1 MLPPAPAHCRTRLA
15 LAKAGWLLVLMVVAL
30 GHLGGCSRI
39 DYRHRADRDAL
50 HLLST
55 RETDSLWKI
64 PKRAVEATDQSRMSD
79 PNCPDGSPLPPD
91 DLAANRWMRNPGCT
105 YNYDYDGIPVSPSI
119 ENHNY
124 LNFLPKDAEGQIE
137 VTPESAIELS
147 LIHNRDY
154 QTQFEQIYLNA
165 LSLSGNRFEFSTQW
179 HGGAGADYRAAGIPP
194 NNSSLLTL
202 SDRFGFQR
210 QFARGGQF
218 ATNLANSMSWQFADG
233 QFSSAGGS
241 IVAALT
247 LPLLRGACRYVR
259 LEGLIQAERDLLY
272 QVRGFAR
279 FRRQFYFDVL
289 SSYYNLLGQVQS
301 IRNTKIN
308 LDSLELNLLEHQELL
323 SRKMVSQI
331 QVDQVFQQYQSGR
344 LSLLSAEQSLAD
356 SYDRFK
362 FQLGL
367 PTWAK
372 MNIDEKLLQQFEFT
386 SPDLEKLQGETGEL
400 YSALLSYLPPNVPD
414 DAKAKEFFGRYCE
427 LLEQVQQKFPVV
439 KKEFAIWQEKL
450 EILNEEDSE
459 ADDRLDHSQQ
469 KQIARQLSER
479 FDDLESSIKED
490 VSNLEDLRRSTVD
503 MDSIRREELYN
514 PEIPIEVTRWN
525 RLQRAVGRRLRE
537 HVSELYVAEIQS
549 RVFVIDLEPVRLS
562 QETAMQFAVENRLDL
577 MNSRA
582 QVVDAYRKV
591 EVAANALKSQ
601 IDVRAAANLGTDPG
615 RNNPLGFDA
624 SASSYTVAAD
634 FDGPLNRFTERN
646 AYRASQIAYQQ
657 ARRQYMAT
665 EDTLLNSIRSDLRQ
679 LRIQRLNFQIA
690 RQQLIAATRQV
701 DEAQINLRTATA
713 SNTNLTR
720 DLLQFLQGLLDSKN
734 NLIRSWIGYQTSRIA
749 LFVDLELLYLDENGK
764 WINDAQS
771 LNDLQNLVRGADE
784 REELSELYGILR
796 SPLFQSTESELD
808 SGTPN
813 KLLDSPSE
821 EIDPSEKQLG
831 VPAAEP
837 AVPTPPEGKNLQTP
851 EQPQTQF
858 PTAKDGI
865 QSTTR
870 LQENPLRAGSRR

>member
-1 MLPPAPAHCRTRLA
+1 MD
-15 LAKAGWLLVLMVVAL
+15 KAL
-30 GHLGGCSRI
+30 GLLILFVFALTILAGCSRV
-39 DYRHRADRDAL
+39 DYRLRADRDAQ
-50 HLLST
+50 HLLAS
-55 RETDSLWKI
+55 RETDPLWRI
-64 PKRAVEATDQSRMSD
+64 PARPVEAVGHSRLSD
-79 PNCPDGSPLPPD
+79 PNNPDCSPLPPD
-91 DLAANRWMRNPGCT
+91 DPNANHLMRHPGCT
-105 YNYDYDGIPVSPSI
+105 YNYDYDGIPVSSSI
-119 ENHNY
+119 ENYEY
-124 LNFLPKDAEGQIE
+124 LNFLPKDSQGQIE
-137 VTPESAIELS
+137 ITPESAIELS
-147 LIHNRDY
+147 LVHNRDY

-165 LSLSGNRFEFSTQW
+165 LSLSGNRFEFATQW
-179 HGGAGADYRAAGIPP
+179 NGGGGVDYRAAGIPP
-194 NNSSLLTL
+194 NDSSLLAL

-218 ATNLANSMSWQFADG
+218 ATNMANTMSWQFADG

-272 QVRGFAR
+272 QVRNFAR

-289 SSYYNLLGQVQS
+289 NSYYSLLGQVQS

-323 SRKMVSQI
+323 DRKMVSQI

-372 MNIDEKLLQQFEFT
+372 INIDEKLLQQFEFT
-386 SPDLEKLQGETGEL
+386 SPELEKLQADISDL
-400 YSALLSYLPPNVPD
+400 YSELLSFLPPNVPD
-414 DAKAKEFFGRYCE
+414 DAKAKEFFDRYTQ
-427 LLEQVQQKFPVV
+427 LLERIEQKFPIV
-439 KKEFAIWQEKL
+439 KQEFQNWQKHL
-450 EILNEEDSE
+450 ETFNEETAE
-459 ADDRLDHSQQ
+459 ADDRLDITQQ

-490 VSNLEDLRRSTVD
+490 FASLEDLRRSTVD
-503 MDSIRREELYN
+503 LESIRHEELYN
-514 PEIPIEVTRWN
+514 PEIPVEVTRWN
-525 RLQRAVGRRLRE
+525 RIQRAVGRRLRE

-549 RVFVIDLEPVRLS
+549 RVFVIDLEPVRLN

-582 QVVDAYRKV
+582 QVVDAYRRV

-601 IDVRAAANLGTDPG
+601 LDVRAAANIGTDPG

-624 SASSYTVAAD
+624 SASSYTISAD
-634 FDGPLNRFTERN
+634 FDGPLNRFNERN
-646 AYRASQIAYQQ
+646 AYRAAQVAYQQ

-665 EDTLLNSIRSDLRQ
+665 EDSLLNTIRADLRQ

-701 DEAQINLRTATA
+701 DEAQINLRTATS

-749 LFVDLELLYLDENGK
+749 LFVDLELLYLDEQGT
-764 WINDAQS
+764 WINEAQS
-771 LNDLQNLVRGADE
+771 LNELQSLIQGIDE
-784 REELSELYGILR
+784 RAELSELYGILR
-796 SPLFQSTESELD
+796 SPLFQTTEGELEPETSKAEPEPSPD
-808 SGTPN
+808 EN
-813 KLLDSPSE
+813 KAENQPLDNS
-821 EIDPSEKQLG
+821 
-831 VPAAEP
+831 AAELTEPMSDPGVEP
-837 AVPTPPEGKNLQTP
+837 ASLEETPTDFPVTLEV
-851 EQPQTQF
+851 F
-858 PTAKDGI
+858 PTSLPAL
-865 QSTTR
+865 T
-870 LQENPLRAGSRR
+870 NPLRATSKR